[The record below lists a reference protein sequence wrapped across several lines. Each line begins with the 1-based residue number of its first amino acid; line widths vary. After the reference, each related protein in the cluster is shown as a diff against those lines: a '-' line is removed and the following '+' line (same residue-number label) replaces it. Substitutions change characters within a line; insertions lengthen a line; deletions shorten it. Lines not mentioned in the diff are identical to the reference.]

1 MSTLYIPEFNA
12 TFISSG
18 KSQFLSRLHFFQ
30 FWEFFFSADMT
41 TDETEPT
48 IDVSLMKLELLKS
61 LSEHALQTP
70 YGY

>member
-1 MSTLYIPEFNA
+1 
-12 TFISSG
+12 
-18 KSQFLSRLHFFQ
+18 
-30 FWEFFFSADMT
+30 MT